1 MNEKGRPKRQDYKG
15 PNCPRHLQKG
25 PPRRPPGGVYCV
37 GNFFPPAPADF
48 DKAKGEKWTQVCRD
62 LVEWGMM
69 ATADLDALRLY
80 VDSIFI
86 ARKALQTLEKEGYYL
101 DLGKGKSKRL
111 HPAFRVYMEAT
122 KQERALYDQFGRT
135 PLARTRLKVAKE
147 DKPEVDKIAEIMAG
161 NFANVEKDKRAKA

>member
-1 MNEKGRPKRQDYKG
+1 MARGGKNAKTNSEHKAHGTYR
-15 PNCPRHLQKG
+15 RHRHGDRLE
-25 PPRRPPGGVYCV
+25 VSTV
-37 GNFFPPAPADF
+37 SEIPPAPADF
-48 DKAKGEKWTQVCRD
+48 DKAKSEKWTQVCRD

-101 DLGKGKSKRL
+101 SLGEGKSKRL

-135 PLARTRLKVAKE
+135 PLARTRLKVSKE

-161 NFANVEKDKRAKA
+161 NFVNVEKDKRAKA